1 MEQQSFCNISLSDPF
16 FNSLKEDYPEFSKWY
31 NKKKK
36 DNAKAF
42 IQKNN
47 EGLLQAFLYLKQ
59 ELEDITD
66 VCPPMPAANRLKVGT
81 FKIEAHNTKLGE
93 QFVKKIVVAA
103 LHIDADEIY
112 VTIYRKHEGLIRLL
126 KRYGFLVYGNKGHE
140 DEPEFVFVKSMKV
153 YSGDLLYDYPY
164 IHTSKVRKF
173 ILSIKPEYHTP
184 LFPDSI
190 LDNEERD
197 KSFLVRDIA
206 YTNSIHKIYLCKMRN
221 IDQLSRGDVLLIY
234 RMKDEKGAAYYRS
247 VVSSICI
254 VEEIKKKIYELGE
267 DGRLVSMQLE
277 ELIGGLEKE
286 EMQLVKDYLVAEST
300 SEEIIEHLEN
310 LGHEELMKQSTI
322 AKLLGY
328 ESFENYEDLA
338 VYPKGYR
345 ILNKVPRMPSSIVDN
360 LVKSFKSFQHILVA
374 DINDLDKV
382 DGIGEVRAEAIKQYL
397 RKMQE
402 QFAFD
407 NLV

>member
-1 MEQQSFCNISLSDPF
+1 MFIFYHLASLSPLKQIKSF
-16 FNSLKEDYPEFSKWY
+16 LSNILKEDYPEFSKWY

-93 QFVKKIVVAA
+93 QLVKKIVVAA

-126 KRYGFLVYGNKGHE
+126 KRYGFLVYGTKGHE

-221 IDQLSRGDVLLIY
+221 IDQLSRGDILLIY

-254 VEEIKKKIYELGE
+254 VEEIKKASDFKSTEEFIKYANAYSIFNENELRKWYTEYGMTLIKMTYNIAF
-267 DGRLVSMQLE
+267 DRRVTRG
-277 ELIGGLEKE
+277 ELIEQVGLSAGDYWGF
-286 EMQLVKDYLVAEST
+286 MQ
-300 SEEIIEHLEN
+300 
-310 LGHEELMKQSTI
+310 
-322 AKLLGY
+322 
-328 ESFENYEDLA
+328 
-338 VYPKGYR
+338 
-345 ILNKVPRMPSSIVDN
+345 
-360 LVKSFKSFQHILVA
+360 
-374 DINDLDKV
+374 IND
-382 DGIGEVRAEAIKQYL
+382 
-397 RKMQE
+397 E
-402 QFAFD
+402 QFKNIISRGKINESLIID
-407 NLV
+407 

>member
-31 NKKKK
+31 NTKKK

-126 KRYGFLVYGNKGHE
+126 KRYGFLVYGTKGHE

-254 VEEIKKKIYELGE
+254 VEEIKKASDFKSTEEFIKYANAYSIFNENELRKWYTEYGMTLIKMTYNIAF
-267 DGRLVSMQLE
+267 DRRVTRG
-277 ELIGGLEKE
+277 ELIEQVGLSAGDYWGF
-286 EMQLVKDYLVAEST
+286 MQ
-300 SEEIIEHLEN
+300 
-310 LGHEELMKQSTI
+310 
-322 AKLLGY
+322 
-328 ESFENYEDLA
+328 
-338 VYPKGYR
+338 
-345 ILNKVPRMPSSIVDN
+345 
-360 LVKSFKSFQHILVA
+360 
-374 DINDLDKV
+374 IND
-382 DGIGEVRAEAIKQYL
+382 
-397 RKMQE
+397 E
-402 QFAFD
+402 QFKNIISRGKINESLIID
-407 NLV
+407 